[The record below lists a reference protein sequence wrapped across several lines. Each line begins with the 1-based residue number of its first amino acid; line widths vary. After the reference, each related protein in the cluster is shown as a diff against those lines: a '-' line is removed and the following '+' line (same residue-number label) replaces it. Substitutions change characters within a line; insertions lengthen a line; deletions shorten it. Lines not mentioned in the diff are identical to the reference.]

1 MIELEYAHV
10 MYRRDVPRMLDIA
23 FESPTRVEVSHRVP
37 IVVDVNALTMRPAV
51 ESDTGETWDVEFV
64 EEFGP
69 RHDGPC
75 LYTVRCVAAGAPRAM
90 GANSVREMRP
100 TLGGY

>member
-1 MIELEYAHV
+1 MIELAYAQV
-10 MYRRDVPRMLDIA
+10 TYYRDAPRTLTLR
-23 FESPTRVEVSHRVP
+23 FVSPTCVEVSHCAP
-37 IVVDVNALTMRPAV
+37 LVVDVVALTMRPAV

-69 RHDGPC
+69 RRDGSFQ
-75 LYTVRCVAAGAPRAM
+75 YTVRCVAAGAPRAM

>member
-1 MIELEYAHV
+1 MIELAYAHV
-10 MYRRDVPRMLDIA
+10 MYRRDAPRMLEIA

-69 RHDGPC
+69 RRDV
-75 LYTVRCVAAGAPRAM
+75 LFQYTVRCVLTGASRVI
-90 GANSVREMRP
+90 GASSARLHTV
-100 TLGGY
+100 TA